1 MARLWDPAA
10 PRRRPRLL
18 REARAPNEDV
28 PARAVARHTPP
39 GKPVPEA
46 REYPW
51 TLDDIVTAIAGAGVV
66 ERRKEHPEQ
75 YWPRFAIPAAEFA
88 RLPHSLSLIAR
99 RRIERYR
106 RLATWLPPASHPR
119 GRLLVDA
126 RPVMQALDPSRRAPD
141 WARCTPAR
149 RSPRRGQPGSPSRDA
164 GDPTRR
170 APPLADPAVLARASP
185 GTQSRRKRPGLA
197 REQRLRRGPRCGAP
211 DRSSAKCEL
220 PGGAA

>member
-18 REARAPNEDV
+18 RSGSARPNEDV

-197 REQRLRRGPRCGAP
+197 REQRLRRGRAAGPRSLQ
-211 DRSSAKCEL
+211 R
-220 PGGAA
+220 